1 MLTSMTAF
9 TRAEKNT
16 ESLSVLMEIRAF
28 NSKGLDISIRIPSA
42 YQVLEE
48 RIRGRVSRRVSR
60 GRIEISCQ
68 VTPQE
73 VDDTECYDVN
83 MAKARAYHNALDKL
97 RDALDL
103 SGAITLELLMS
114 TGNIIRPAERQRD
127 MDADWQVIGDCL
139 DGALEDL
146 CAMRSTEGAHLAKD
160 LSGRLQTV
168 AESLALIETA
178 TSGLLERYRQR
189 LTERIAALTRGLVE
203 IDAARISQE
212 AALLADRS
220 DISEEIIRARS
231 HIQQFR
237 SIMDREE
244 AAGRK
249 LNFLLQELNREFNT
263 MGSKAGNAEIS
274 HTIVE
279 VKSELEKMR
288 EQVQN
293 VE

>member
-9 TRAEKNT
+9 TRAEKTT
-16 ESLSVLMEIRAF
+16 ETLSVLMEIRAF
-28 NSKGLDISIRIPSA
+28 NSKGLDISIRIPSG
-42 YQVLEE
+42 YQTLEE
-48 RIRGRVSRRVSR
+48 RIKGQITQRIARGRV
-60 GRIEISCQ
+60 EISCQ

-73 VDDTECYDVN
+73 QDDTECFEIN
-83 MAKARAYHNALDKL
+83 MAKARAYHSVLGNLK
-97 RDALDL
+97 DALGLTGD
-103 SGAITLELLMS
+103 ITLEQMMS
-114 TGNIIRPAERQRD
+114 AGNIIRPADRQRD
-127 MDADWQVIGDCL
+127 MEADWQVIGDCL
-139 DGALEDL
+139 AGALADL
-146 CAMRSTEGAHLAKD
+146 CAMRRTEGAVLAAD
-160 LSGRLQTV
+160 LTGRLEAV
-168 AESLALIETA
+168 AERLVFIEKA
-178 TSGLLERYRQR
+178 TDGLLDRYRQR
-189 LTERIAALTRGLVE
+189 LTERIGALTRGLVE
-203 IDAARISQE
+203 IDEARISQE

-231 HIQQFR
+231 HIHQFR
-237 SIMDREE
+237 SIMAQDE

-263 MGSKAGNAEIS
+263 MGSKAGNADIS